1 MNLLEMLMSAG
12 GNAAVGQLGS
22 RFGLDENQTMAALQ
36 QLVPAL
42 GGGLQRNIS
51 AEGGLDNLLGAL
63 SGGNH
68 SQYIDNPELVNS
80 EETTAEGNGILGHLL
95 GSKDASRELAAQAS
109 AQTGIG
115 ADVLKQMLPVV
126 ATMVMGSLSKQS
138 AAGGFLGGQG
148 APAQADGLLGMLTPL
163 LDSNHDGSVADDVVG
178 MIGRFMSNR

>member
-42 GGGLQRNIS
+42 GGGLQRNIA

-68 SQYIDNPELVNS
+68 GQYIDNPELVHS

-126 ATMVMGSLSKQS
+126 ATMGMGSLSKQS